1 MPRELSAASK
11 FEHLP
16 GGNGATVGFS
26 HKLQV
31 GFADIN
37 RDNFD
42 HGVGDDPNF
51 STRGRS
57 ERLSYSLDWSA
68 LGGERMRLLAGAE
81 RGWTS
86 TLTANAL
93 SRVAGRDRSTF
104 YTVMLVGRPQSRLT
118 VNARERNH
126 NHHK

>member
-26 HKLQV
+26 HKLQF

-42 HGVGDDPNF
+42 PSIGDDPNF
-51 STRGRS
+51 SARGRS

-68 LGGERMRLLAGAE
+68 LGGDRLRLLAGAE
-81 RGWTS
+81 REWTHA
-86 TLTANAL
+86 LTSSAF
-93 SRVAGRDRSTF
+93 SSDRGKTAIKI
-104 YTVMLVGRPQSRLT
+104 GRPSC
-118 VNARERNH
+118 RERVCQYG
-126 NHHK
+126 

>member
-26 HKLQV
+26 HKLQF

-42 HGVGDDPNF
+42 PSIGDDPNF
-51 STRGRS
+51 SARGRS

-68 LGGERMRLLAGAE
+68 LGGDRLRLLAGAE
-81 RGWTS
+81 REWTHALTRSEERRVGEECVS
-86 TLTANAL
+86 TCRCWWAP
-93 SRVAGRDRSTF
+93 V
-104 YTVMLVGRPQSRLT
+104 
-118 VNARERNH
+118 H
-126 NHHK
+126 